1 MQAAA
6 GRRESAAD
14 AVAAV
19 RAIRR
24 HELLRIVMADL
35 VGVIDL
41 PGVGA
46 ALTDLT
52 ASTVQVALEAAT
64 REVERRDDAPI
75 GGDILVVAMGSF
87 GGREL
92 GYASDA
98 DVMFVHQPHPGSE
111 EKEVQ
116 ARATLVV
123 QELRKLLTG
132 SGADPA
138 LGLDPDLRPEGKAG
152 PLVRS
157 VESFRTYYERW
168 ALTWEF
174 QALLRAA
181 PIAGPAALADAFF
194 ELVDPLRWPDG
205 GISDSQV
212 RDIRTLKARVE
223 SERLPRGADPRTHLK
238 LGRGGLTDVEWVV
251 QLHQLQHA
259 HSKPSLRVT
268 GTMAGLAALRAE
280 GLIATDDAKAL
291 QEAWQLGARMRN
303 AGVLWRGRPIDS
315 VPSDLRDLDG
325 IGRIMGRSAGE
336 GAALAELWRRVA
348 RRSRHA
354 TSFNFYES
362 PPRGSV
368 IP

>member
-1 MQAAA
+1 M
-6 GRRESAAD
+6 G
-14 AVAAV
+14 
-19 RAIRR
+19 
-24 HELLRIVMADL
+24 DL
-35 VGVIDL
+35 VGAVDL

-52 ASTVQVALEAAT
+52 GSTIQVALEAAT
-64 REVERRDDAPI
+64 REVERREGEPV
-75 GGDILVVAMGSF
+75 GGDILVVAMGSL

-98 DVMFVHQPHPGSE
+98 DVMFVHQPHPGSS
-111 EKEVQ
+111 EKDVQ

-123 QELRKLLTG
+123 QELRKLLSG
-132 SGADPA
+132 SGPDPA
-138 LGLDPDLRPEGKAG
+138 LGLDADLRPEGKGG

-157 VESFRTYYERW
+157 VDSFRTYYERW

-174 QALLRAA
+174 QALLRAT
-181 PIAGPAALADAFF
+181 PIAGPASLADAFLG
-194 ELVDPLRWPDG
+194 LVDPLRWPEG
-205 GISDSQV
+205 GITESQV

-223 SERLPRGADPRTHLK
+223 SERLPRGADPRTHIK

-251 QLHQLQHA
+251 QLHQLEHA
-259 HSKPSLRVT
+259 HAHPALRVT
-268 GTMAGLAALRAE
+268 GTMAGLAALESE
-280 GLIATDDAKAL
+280 GLVATDDVKAL
-291 QEAWQLGARMRN
+291 REAWRLGALMRN

-354 TSFNFYES
+354 TDFNFYDT

-368 IP
+368 VP